1 MEMFYNF
8 CGTFDKL
15 LRADYR
21 KSKMKEKG
29 VTFPQFCIVIYSNFM
44 EEANEVLNIKPKK
57 NGTRKS
63 KVAKV

>member
-21 KSKMKEKG
+21 KSKMKENG
-29 VTFPQFCIVIYSNFM
+29 VTFPQFCIVTYSNFM

>member
-15 LRADYR
+15 LKADYR

-29 VTFPQFCIVIYSNFM
+29 VTFPQFCIVTYSNFM

-57 NGTRKS
+57 NDTRKS
-63 KVAKV
+63 KMAKM